1 MNESALAF
9 TSGLG
14 QETDGPIESPPS
26 DLTDMTSAS
35 SSSGELQREL
45 CVLRIL
51 TKSPRATNPTSGILN
66 GGGGGGGGSG
76 INGDCGA
83 IITFSC

>member
-1 MNESALAF
+1 MKESALAF

-14 QETDGPIESPPS
+14 QETEAGPIESPPS

-35 SSSGELQREL
+35 SGSGELQREL

-51 TKSPRATNPTSGILN
+51 TKSPRATKLTSGILN
-66 GGGGGGGGSG
+66 GGGGGGSG
-76 INGDCGA
+76 INGDGGA
-83 IITFSC
+83 IITFSW